1 MLTDLFSLL
10 FGCIP
15 IFMLKEPGSF
25 RVTVL
30 IGILLAGLCW
40 YVCSVYTRLW
50 NKKYHITLTHHV
62 LCGFATLCTLFF
74 TILFASLAYT
84 KDAALASISLWQAQ
98 LNSDQ
103 AWAERTFARAYDKVK
118 DLGVEDFS
126 NAPPPGSPGSLIP
139 TNSDEARQT
148 AASTYSNEACRHFD
162 AKRPFLSKVVWS
174 SPGVPSD
181 IIFQDVR
188 KWHETN
194 PNYPPAR
201 AIEIAANQIKEGLNP
216 QAPRVIS
223 LSRLSVSGLFLLIQ
237 AVPFGLIGWAAYRDI
252 KARL

>member
-1 MLTDLFSLL
+1 MV
-10 FGCIP
+10 
-15 IFMLKEPGSF
+15 KEPGSF
-25 RVTVL
+25 RLTVL
-30 IGILLAGLCW
+30 AGILLAGLCW
-40 YVCSVYTRLW
+40 YLCAVYTRMW
-50 NKKYHITLTHHV
+50 NKRFRITLTHHM
-62 LCGFATLCTLFF
+62 LCGFASLCTLFF
-74 TILFASLAYT
+74 TVLFASLAYT
-84 KDAALASISLWQAQ
+84 KEAALASISLWQVQ
-98 LNSDQ
+98 LNNDQ
-103 AWAERTFARAYDKVK
+103 AWADRTFAKAYDKVK
-118 DLGVEDFS
+118 DLGTEDFS

-148 AASTYSNEACRHFD
+148 AASTYANEACRHFD
-162 AKRPFLSKVVWS
+162 ARRPFLSKVVWS

-201 AIEIAANQIKEGLNP
+201 AIDIAAIQIKEGLDP

-223 LSRLSVSGLFLLIQ
+223 LSRTALTALFLLIQ
-237 AVPFGLIGWAAYRDI
+237 VIPFGLIGWAAYRDI